1 MLTSGNQIGGGIG
14 VNFANLWTLSQSFSV
29 LFLYGLTKTPKF
41 SLLLVQGIGF
51 PGCKESLK
59 SQQLN
64 SPVKLLR
71 QNFAISHPGKTG
83 EVCLL

>member
-14 VNFANLWTLSQSFSV
+14 VNFANLWPLSQSFFV
-29 LFLYGLTKTPKF
+29 LFLYGFTKTPTF

-59 SQQLN
+59 LPTPQL
-64 SPVKLLR
+64 SLEG
-71 QNFAISHPGKTG
+71 IPGKSRT
-83 EVCLL
+83 L